1 MDNIEK
7 IYSLLENENISF
19 ENKKYLNELKENII
33 SSNRLVDNIKIFF
46 TKIIDTIATNTNYKN
61 ENVNKIIYFISY
73 SWAIIILALVII
85 GFIISSFIKK
95 ELSRIGFFSSIIFTI
110 FISMILILG
119 LHRILEFIN
128 SIAIIYKLNINIY
141 LRNFIFSFIIYFTSF
156 IIFAIIGIDLDNNEK
171 KNKEIK
177 GEESKLIFMIIILI
191 NYHEII

>member
-1 MDNIEK
+1 
-7 IYSLLENENISF
+7 
-19 ENKKYLNELKENII
+19 
-33 SSNRLVDNIKIFF
+33 
-46 TKIIDTIATNTNYKN
+46 
-61 ENVNKIIYFISY
+61 
-73 SWAIIILALVII
+73 
-85 GFIISSFIKK
+85 
-95 ELSRIGFFSSIIFTI
+95 
-110 FISMILILG
+110 MILILG

-191 NYHEII
+191 NYHEIIWHNTNIPYNKNINTDFL